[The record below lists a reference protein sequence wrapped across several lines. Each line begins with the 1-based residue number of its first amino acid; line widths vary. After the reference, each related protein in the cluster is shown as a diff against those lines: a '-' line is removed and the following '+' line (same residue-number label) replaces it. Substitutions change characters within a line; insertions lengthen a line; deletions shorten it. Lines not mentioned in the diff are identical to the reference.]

1 MKVVFVCLLSAM
13 LELWLFNTRSLR
25 EVASFSFIICF
36 SERPSSPRDE
46 EAQVAHTHTH
56 TPSCPLSRRFI
67 TDVCP
72 RLPSSR
78 RHLLLRAAGGGVKG
92 WSFYN
97 AMRQQMGLSIMRCV
111 CVWFCS
117 LLGENPD
124 VFRVRSRGE
133 SRDSP
138 RTKIRTQLGEVAS
151 PSQGRLIQLK
161 PFNNCAGKLDHSA
174 HVQTP
179 SESLDQLTCS
189 VHSPTLFE
197 VGESASLQISA
208 SLKLSDH
215 HSQDSAKLH

>member
-72 RLPSSR
+72 LLPSSR

-111 CVWFCS
+111 CVCDFAACWEKTQMFS
-117 LLGENPD
+117 GFVVGVKAGTYPG
-124 VFRVRSRGE
+124 RRS
-133 SRDSP
+133 
-138 RTKIRTQLGEVAS
+138 
-151 PSQGRLIQLK
+151 GRSSERLPVHHRADL
-161 PFNNCAGKLDHSA
+161 FN
-174 HVQTP
+174 
-179 SESLDQLTCS
+179 
-189 VHSPTLFE
+189 
-197 VGESASLQISA
+197 
-208 SLKLSDH
+208 
-215 HSQDSAKLH
+215 